1 MFKKTKSKK
10 GFTLV
15 ELLIVLAI
23 IAILAA
29 IAIPMYKSQM
39 DKARLKVDEANMRSA
54 QSMAVAEYMLDVDN
68 TTAKTYYFKMTGEN
82 LEINYNGS
90 GVSVAPAAGYNQHE
104 QVSAD
109 PGHAYIKVEVS
120 EGGQIV
126 SSGTTWVKI
135 S

>member
-54 QSMAVAEYMLDVDN
+54 QSMAVAEYMLDVDATGVETYMFGMQN
-68 TTAKTYYFKMTGEN
+68 NNLLIVDTKPTA
-82 LEINYNGS
+82 
-90 GVSVAPAAGYNQHE
+90 AQCYNQHE
-104 QVSAD
+104 QNSIAA
-109 PGHAYIKVEVS
+109 GGAYIQVKVK
-120 EGGQIV
+120 EGGEIV
-126 SSGTTWVKI
+126 AADTKWVAP
-135 S
+135 